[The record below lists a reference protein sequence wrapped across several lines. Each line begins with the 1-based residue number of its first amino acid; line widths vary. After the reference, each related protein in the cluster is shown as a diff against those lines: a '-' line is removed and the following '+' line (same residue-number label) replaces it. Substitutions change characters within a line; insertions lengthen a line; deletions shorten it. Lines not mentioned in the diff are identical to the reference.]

1 METQIWTI
9 YTCFWL
15 TLLGAVAGSFLE
27 CAVSRWAAGQPP
39 FSGRSQ
45 CSACG
50 RTLGPGELVP
60 VVSFLLQ
67 RGQCRHCGEDI
78 PSTCL
83 WAELSG
89 AFFFLCLGLVFGPQW
104 VLGQWV
110 VFAILLLALSLVD
123 CAKRIIPDW
132 TLLLLAANRL
142 AWALL
147 LREDLVTAALS
158 ALSGCAVAV
167 ALLLLVLLAEHF
179 GRREVMGGGD
189 IKLLL
194 ALGLYLDW
202 SGMLLSLLSACILG
216 LLWAVLTGQGRGAV
230 VPFGPFLALGAM
242 GTVCFGQPMIDWYLG
257 LL

>member
-39 FSGRSQ
+39 FSGRSR

-50 RTLGPGELVP
+50 RTLEPGELVP

-132 TLLLLAANRL
+132 MLLLLAGAFG
-142 AWALL
+142 
-147 LREDLVTAALS
+147 S
-158 ALSGCAVAV
+158 AG
-167 ALLLLVLLAEHF
+167 
-179 GRREVMGGGD
+179 
-189 IKLLL
+189 I
-194 ALGLYLDW
+194 
-202 SGMLLSLLSACILG
+202 
-216 LLWAVLTGQGRGAV
+216 
-230 VPFGPFLALGAM
+230 
-242 GTVCFGQPMIDWYLG
+242 
-257 LL
+257 

>member
-39 FSGRSQ
+39 FSGRSR

-50 RTLGPGELVP
+50 RTLEPGELVP

-110 VFAILLLALSLVD
+110 VFAILLFGGLYGFVGMLIGV
-123 CAKRIIPDW
+123 P
-132 TLLLLAANRL
+132 LLAVIFGVLRSIVNG
-142 AWALL
+142 L
-147 LREDLVTAALS
+147 LR
-158 ALSGCAVAV
+158 
-167 ALLLLVLLAEHF
+167 
-179 GRREVMGGGD
+179 R
-189 IKLLL
+189 K
-194 ALGLYLDW
+194 
-202 SGMLLSLLSACILG
+202 GMSTDARDYASDQHPI
-216 LLWAVLTGQGRGAV
+216 
-230 VPFGPFLALGAM
+230 P
-242 GTVCFGQPMIDWYLG
+242 
-257 LL
+257 

>member
-39 FSGRSQ
+39 FSGRSR

-50 RTLGPGELVP
+50 RTLEPGELVP

-132 TLLLLAANRL
+132 MLLLLAANRL

-189 IKLLL
+189 IKLMFV
-194 ALGLYLDW
+194 LGLYFDW
-202 SGMLLSLLSACILG
+202 PRQLLTLLAGCLLG
-216 LLWAVLTGQGRGAV
+216 LAWAAGSGKKKGIAI
-230 VPFGPFLALGAM
+230 PFGPFLAAGAAA
-242 GTVCFGQPMIDWYLG
+242 TLCFGGPLVDWYLN